1 MKKNLRRLAGA
12 AVGAVVALGFTSCA
26 YDPYYSSTSVG
37 GSYSSG
43 YGQGYGYG
51 GSSFSTSVFVSTG
64 DPRWGYDPTCYS
76 YYDYRRRAYY
86 DPYLY
91 GYYPVGYRPPV
102 VYGVPHPYGWRP
114 GSGYC
119 RPPSR
124 ISNVTV
130 VNYRNRESAYRTSD
144 YQWAR
149 QVRQQPSYSRSYQ
162 QQRPAQGG
170 YNRQDYNTRSST
182 GSRPYGSSSYDRN
195 RDSGYQNYQAPRST
209 TQSRTRQESSPR
221 IPSDYNTPV
230 TEIQQ
235 APIQESRRAPQDR
248 QYNTQSRPEPDA
260 RREIRPL
267 AEPDG
272 QRSSPRPSPS
282 FSRGGNR
289 EQAQPAAPPSNNGQQ
304 NRSFSR
310 GNRNPK
316 PEASEPT
323 TPAPL

>member
-1 MKKNLRRLAGA
+1 MKTNLRRLAGA

-37 GSYSSG
+37 GSYNSG

-51 GSSFSTSVFVSTG
+51 GSSFSTSVLIGTG
-64 DPRWGYDPTCYS
+64 DSRWGYDPTCYS

-124 ISNVTV
+124 VSNVTV
-130 VNYRNRESAYRTSD
+130 VNYRNRESAYRNSD

-149 QVRQQPSYSRSYQ
+149 QVRQQPSYGGSYQ

-170 YNRQDYNTRSST
+170 YDRQDYNTRSHN
-182 GSRPYGSSSYDRN
+182 GNRRPYGTSSYDRN
-195 RDSGYQNYQAPRST
+195 RESGYQNDQAP
-209 TQSRTRQESSPR
+209 RTRQENSAR
-221 IPSDYNTPV
+221 LPSGYNTPV
-230 TEIQQ
+230 TET
-235 APIQESRRAPQDR
+235 APAPRQEARRAPQDHR
-248 QYNTQSRPEPDA
+248 YNNHTRSQPEPA
-260 RREIRPL
+260 AQREIRPL
-267 AEPDG
+267 AQPDD
-272 QRSSPRPSPS
+272 QRSNPRPSRS
-282 FSRGGNR
+282 FSRGVNR
-289 EQAQPAAPPSNNGQQ
+289 EQAQPSNSPQ

-310 GNRNPK
+310 GNRKEK
-316 PEASEPT
+316 PEAT
-323 TPAPL
+323 APAPL

>member
-12 AVGAVVALGFTSCA
+12 AVGAAFALGFASCA

-51 GSSFSTSVFVSTG
+51 GSSFSTSVFVGTG

-124 ISNVTV
+124 VSNVTV
-130 VNYRNRESAYRTSD
+130 VNYRNRESAYRSSD

-149 QVRQQPSYSRSYQ
+149 QVRQQPSHGGSYQ
-162 QQRPAQGG
+162 QQRPPQGG
-170 YNRQDYNTRSST
+170 YNRQDYNTRPSSGT
-182 GSRPYGSSSYDRN
+182 RPYGTSSYSRD
-195 RDSGYQNYQAPRST
+195 RDSGNHSYQPPQRST
-209 TQSRTRQESSPR
+209 QPRTRQEATPR
-221 IPSDYNTPV
+221 LPSAYNTPV
-230 TEIQQ
+230 NEFQ
-235 APIQESRRAPQDR
+235 
-248 QYNTQSRPEPDA
+248 
-260 RREIRPL
+260 
-267 AEPDG
+267 
-272 QRSSPRPSPS
+272 SSPRQEQRRSQPDRQSTRPQPEAAPQREIKPLAQPDEQRS
-282 FSRGGNR
+282 RQSSSRSSLRGGNR
-289 EQAQPAAPPSNNGQQ
+289 EQAQPAAPQSNPPQS
-304 NRSFSR
+304 RSSSR
-310 GNRNPK
+310 GNRK
-316 PEASEPT
+316 ERPEAAA
-323 TPAPL
+323 PAPL

>member
-12 AVGAVVALGFTSCA
+12 AVGAVVALGITSCA
-26 YDPYYSSTSVG
+26 YDPYYSSTSTG
-37 GSYSSG
+37 GTYSSG

-51 GSSFSTSVFVSTG
+51 GSSFSTSVFVGTG

-86 DPYLY
+86 DPYLC

-102 VYGVPHPYGWRP
+102 VYGVPHPYGWSP

-149 QVRQQPSYSRSYQ
+149 QVRQQPTYSGGYQ
-162 QQRPAQGG
+162 SQRPSHDE
-170 YNRQDYNTRSST
+170 YDRQDYNTRSST
-182 GSRPYGSSSYDRN
+182 GSRPYDTPSYDRH
-195 RDSGYQNYQAPRST
+195 RESGYQNDPSRRPNT
-209 TQSRTRQESSPR
+209 LPRTRQESR
-221 IPSDYNTPV
+221 GRLPSGYNTPV
-230 TEIQQ
+230 TEIQR
-235 APIQESRRAPQDR
+235 APKQELRSAPQDH
-248 QYNTQSRPEPDA
+248 QYNTQPQPEPTA
-260 RREIRPL
+260 RREVRPL
-267 AEPDG
+267 AQPDE
-272 QRSSPRPSPS
+272 QQSSPRPSQS

-289 EQAQPAAPPSNNGQQ
+289 EQVSPNNGSQH
-304 NRSFSR
+304 RSSR
-310 GNRNPK
+310 GNRQTQ
-316 PEASEPT
+316 PEASEEVA
-323 TPAPL
+323 PARGRL

>member
-1 MKKNLRRLAGA
+1 MKTNLRRLAGA

-51 GSSFSTSVFVSTG
+51 GSSFSTSVLIGTG
-64 DPRWGYDPTCYS
+64 DSRWGYDPTCYS

-124 ISNVTV
+124 VSNVTV
-130 VNYRNRESAYRTSD
+130 VNYRNRESAYRSSD

-149 QVRQQPSYSRSYQ
+149 QVRQQPSYGGSYQ

-170 YNRQDYNTRSST
+170 YDRQDYNTRSHSGT
-182 GSRPYGSSSYDRN
+182 RRPYGTSSYDRN
-195 RDSGYQNYQAPRST
+195 RESGYQNDQAP
-209 TQSRTRQESSPR
+209 RTRQENSAR
-221 IPSDYNTPV
+221 LPSGYNTPV
-230 TEIQQ
+230 TET
-235 APIQESRRAPQDR
+235 APAPRQEARRAPQDHR
-248 QYNTQSRPEPDA
+248 YNNHTRPQPEPA
-260 RREIRPL
+260 AQREIRPL
-267 AEPDG
+267 AQPDD
-272 QRSSPRPSPS
+272 QRSNPRPSRS
-282 FSRGGNR
+282 FSRGVNR
-289 EQAQPAAPPSNNGQQ
+289 EQAQPSNSPQ

-310 GNRNPK
+310 GNRKEK
-316 PEASEPT
+316 PEAT
-323 TPAPL
+323 APAPL

>member
-1 MKKNLRRLAGA
+1 MKKNLRQLAGA

-51 GSSFSTSVFVSTG
+51 GSSFSTSVFVGTG
-64 DPRWGYDPTCYS
+64 DSRWGYDPTCYS

-124 ISNVTV
+124 VSNVTV
-130 VNYRNRESAYRTSD
+130 VNYRHRESAYRSSD
-144 YQWAR
+144 YKWAR
-149 QVRQQPSYSRSYQ
+149 QVRQQPSHGSNYQ
-162 QQRPAQGG
+162 QQRPPQGG
-170 YNRQDYNTRSST
+170 YNRQDYNTRPSS
-182 GSRPYGSSSYDRN
+182 GSRPYGTSSYDRS
-195 RDSGYQNYQAPRST
+195 RESGYQNYQAPRSN
-209 TQSRTRQESSPR
+209 TQPRPRQENSAR
-221 IPSDYNTPV
+221 LPSGYNTPV
-230 TEIQQ
+230 NGLQP
-235 APIQESRRAPQDR
+235 APKQESRRAPQER
-248 QYNTQSRPEPDA
+248 QDKNNTRSQPESA
-260 RREIRPL
+260 AQREIRPL
-267 AEPDG
+267 AQPDE
-272 QRSSPRPSPS
+272 QRSNPRSSRS

-289 EQAQPAAPPSNNGQQ
+289 EQLQPANSPQT
-304 NRSFSR
+304 RSSTRGSR
-310 GNRNPK
+310 PAK
-316 PEASEPT
+316 PEVTEEAAL
-323 TPAPL
+323 APRHL